1 MCGICGFFGKKKN
14 KREIVEKMKEKLVHR
29 GPDAQGSFVNDSV
42 ALGFRR
48 LSIIDLE
55 GGLQPMKSSSQNLTV
70 VFNGEI
76 YNYQELREQMER
88 EKKILFVTRSDTE
101 TLVNGLEAYG
111 SAFVEQLRGM
121 FAFAVWNEK
130 KEELMLARDFFGI
143 KPLFYT
149 VVDGNFV
156 FASEIKSI
164 LQFPGVPKKLNERAL
179 EQYLSFQYSVLEETF
194 FEGIYR
200 LPPGCMLFYRQ
211 GKYEICRYFQPK
223 LQPEAG
229 CSLADMEKKLES
241 VLKKSVR
248 RHMVS
253 DVEVGTF
260 LSGGVDSGF
269 IAVSSGAKMAFTVGF
284 LDGNSGYN
292 EENRAREVARYAHLS
307 YHMHT
312 IGKKEFWDVLPKV
325 MYALDEPSG
334 DASAVAM
341 YFLAAEASRYVKV
354 VLSGEG
360 ADELFGGYNIYREP
374 LALQKVAWIPEKI
387 RRAVSRQA
395 KKLPD
400 RRGKSFLIRAGQ
412 RVEERFI
419 GNAHIFTDEERR
431 ELLKNPTDTPS
442 CQEFLRKTYEE
453 AAGLSDPEK
462 MQNIDLKYWLAGDI
476 LQKTDRMSMAHSLE
490 VRVPFL
496 DRKVM
501 EFAEHI
507 PDRYRI
513 NENGNKQVLRHAANK
528 SLPDEWAT
536 RPKVGFPVPIVYWLR
551 EQKWYDYVKEY
562 FTAPWASEFFNT
574 DELMHLLDLHFAGK
588 GDFQRK
594 IYTPLVFL
602 VWYKRFFIDE
612 DQPAVQA
619 A

>member
-111 SAFVEQLRGM
+111 PAFVEQLRGM

-269 IAVSSGAKMAFTVGF
+269 IAVLSGAKMAFTVGF

-292 EENRAREVARYAHLS
+292 EENRAREVARKY
-307 YHMHT
+307 
-312 IGKKEFWDVLPKV
+312 
-325 MYALDEPSG
+325 
-334 DASAVAM
+334 
-341 YFLAAEASRYVKV
+341 
-354 VLSGEG
+354 
-360 ADELFGGYNIYREP
+360 
-374 LALQKVAWIPEKI
+374 IPEDTAA
-387 RRAVSRQA
+387 R
-395 KKLPD
+395 KKL
-400 RRGKSFLIRAGQ
+400 
-412 RVEERFI
+412 
-419 GNAHIFTDEERR
+419 
-431 ELLKNPTDTPS
+431 
-442 CQEFLRKTYEE
+442 
-453 AAGLSDPEK
+453 
-462 MQNIDLKYWLAGDI
+462 
-476 LQKTDRMSMAHSLE
+476 
-490 VRVPFL
+490 
-496 DRKVM
+496 
-501 EFAEHI
+501 
-507 PDRYRI
+507 
-513 NENGNKQVLRHAANK
+513 
-528 SLPDEWAT
+528 
-536 RPKVGFPVPIVYWLR
+536 GFPVPVRVWLR
-551 EQKWYDYVKEY
+551 DDDWYGRVKKMFQSPISRQYFHTEKLTALLEEHHAGKKDNSRKIWTVLAFLFWYQEY
-562 FTAPWASEFFNT
+562 F
-574 DELMHLLDLHFAGK
+574 DE
-588 GDFQRK
+588 
-594 IYTPLVFL
+594 
-602 VWYKRFFIDE
+602 
-612 DQPAVQA
+612 
-619 A
+619 

>member
-111 SAFVEQLRGM
+111 PAFVEQLRGM

-253 DVEVGTF
+253 DVEVGFGFYCRVVRGKNGVYGGISGWEQRLQRGKQGQGGGPVCASF
-260 LSGGVDSGF
+260 LSH
-269 IAVSSGAKMAFTVGF
+269 A
-284 LDGNSGYN
+284 Y
-292 EENRAREVARYAHLS
+292 
-307 YHMHT
+307 
-312 IGKKEFWDVLPKV
+312 
-325 MYALDEPSG
+325 
-334 DASAVAM
+334 
-341 YFLAAEASRYVKV
+341 
-354 VLSGEG
+354 
-360 ADELFGGYNIYREP
+360 YREKGVLGCASKGNVRP
-374 LALQKVAWIPEKI
+374 
-387 RRAVSRQA
+387 RRA
-395 KKLPD
+395 
-400 RRGKSFLIRAGQ
+400 Q
-412 RVEERFI
+412 R
-419 GNAHIFTDEERR
+419 
-431 ELLKNPTDTPS
+431 
-442 CQEFLRKTYEE
+442 
-453 AAGLSDPEK
+453 
-462 MQNIDLKYWLAGDI
+462 
-476 LQKTDRMSMAHSLE
+476 
-490 VRVPFL
+490 
-496 DRKVM
+496 
-501 EFAEHI
+501 
-507 PDRYRI
+507 
-513 NENGNKQVLRHAANK
+513 
-528 SLPDEWAT
+528 
-536 RPKVGFPVPIVYWLR
+536 
-551 EQKWYDYVKEY
+551 
-562 FTAPWASEFFNT
+562 
-574 DELMHLLDLHFAGK
+574 
-588 GDFQRK
+588 
-594 IYTPLVFL
+594 
-602 VWYKRFFIDE
+602 
-612 DQPAVQA
+612 
-619 A
+619 

>member
-121 FAFAVWNEK
+121 FAFAVWN
-130 KEELMLARDFFGI
+130 
-143 KPLFYT
+143 
-149 VVDGNFV
+149 
-156 FASEIKSI
+156 
-164 LQFPGVPKKLNERAL
+164 
-179 EQYLSFQYSVLEETF
+179 
-194 FEGIYR
+194 
-200 LPPGCMLFYRQ
+200 
-211 GKYEICRYFQPK
+211 
-223 LQPEAG
+223 
-229 CSLADMEKKLES
+229 
-241 VLKKSVR
+241 
-248 RHMVS
+248 
-253 DVEVGTF
+253 VEVGTF

-496 DRKVM
+496 DRDVFEAARTLPPEAKFAHGKTKYLFRKVAR
-501 EFAEHI
+501 EYI
-507 PDRYRI
+507 PEDT
-513 NENGNKQVLRHAANK
+513 AARK
-528 SLPDEWAT
+528 KL
-536 RPKVGFPVPIVYWLR
+536 GFPVPVRVWLR
-551 EQKWYDYVKEY
+551 DDDWYGRVKKMFQSPISRQYFHTEKLTALLEEHHAGKKDNSRKIWTVLAFLFWYQEY
-562 FTAPWASEFFNT
+562 F
-574 DELMHLLDLHFAGK
+574 DE
-588 GDFQRK
+588 
-594 IYTPLVFL
+594 
-602 VWYKRFFIDE
+602 
-612 DQPAVQA
+612 
-619 A
+619 

>member
-111 SAFVEQLRGM
+111 PAFVEQLRGM

-341 YFLAAEASRYVKV
+341 YFLAAKASRYVKV

-476 LQKTDRMSMAHSLE
+476 LHEHGPFAGGARALPGPGCVRGCPDTSAGGEICPRKDE
-490 VRVPFL
+490 VSVSESGPGIHPGGHGR
-496 DRKVM
+496 
-501 EFAEHI
+501 AEKAGISGACPCLAAGRRLVRESKKNVSKSHI
-507 PDRYRI
+507 PSVFPHGKADGASGGASRGKEGQQP
-513 NENGNKQVLRHAANK
+513 ENLDGAGVFVLV
-528 SLPDEWAT
+528 S
-536 RPKVGFPVPIVYWLR
+536 GIF
-551 EQKWYDYVKEY
+551 
-562 FTAPWASEFFNT
+562 
-574 DELMHLLDLHFAGK
+574 
-588 GDFQRK
+588 
-594 IYTPLVFL
+594 
-602 VWYKRFFIDE
+602 
-612 DQPAVQA
+612 
-619 A
+619 

>member
-111 SAFVEQLRGM
+111 PAFVEQLRGM
-121 FAFAVWNEK
+121 FAFAVWNEE

-229 CSLADMEKKLES
+229 CSLADTEKKLES

-292 EENRAREVARYAHLS
+292 EENMAREVPGMR
-307 YHMHT
+307 
-312 IGKKEFWDVLPKV
+312 I
-325 MYALDEPSG
+325 
-334 DASAVAM
+334 
-341 YFLAAEASRYVKV
+341 FLITCT
-354 VLSGEG
+354 LSGKRSSG
-360 ADELFGGYNIYREP
+360 M
-374 LALQKVAWIPEKI
+374 
-387 RRAVSRQA
+387 
-395 KKLPD
+395 
-400 RRGKSFLIRAGQ
+400 
-412 RVEERFI
+412 
-419 GNAHIFTDEERR
+419 
-431 ELLKNPTDTPS
+431 
-442 CQEFLRKTYEE
+442 C
-453 AAGLSDPEK
+453 
-462 MQNIDLKYWLAGDI
+462 
-476 LQKTDRMSMAHSLE
+476 
-490 VRVPFL
+490 
-496 DRKVM
+496 
-501 EFAEHI
+501 
-507 PDRYRI
+507 
-513 NENGNKQVLRHAANK
+513 
-528 SLPDEWAT
+528 
-536 RPKVGFPVPIVYWLR
+536 
-551 EQKWYDYVKEY
+551 
-562 FTAPWASEFFNT
+562 
-574 DELMHLLDLHFAGK
+574 
-588 GDFQRK
+588 FQR
-594 IYTPLVFL
+594 
-602 VWYKRFFIDE
+602 
-612 DQPAVQA
+612 
-619 A
+619 

>member
-111 SAFVEQLRGM
+111 PAFVEQLRGM

-211 GKYEICRYFQPK
+211 GKYEICRYFQP
-223 LQPEAG
+223 
-229 CSLADMEKKLES
+229 
-241 VLKKSVR
+241 
-248 RHMVS
+248 
-253 DVEVGTF
+253 
-260 LSGGVDSGF
+260 
-269 IAVSSGAKMAFTVGF
+269 
-284 LDGNSGYN
+284 
-292 EENRAREVARYAHLS
+292 S
-307 YHMHT
+307 YS
-312 IGKKEFWDVLPKV
+312 P
-325 MYALDEPSG
+325 
-334 DASAVAM
+334 
-341 YFLAAEASRYVKV
+341 
-354 VLSGEG
+354 
-360 ADELFGGYNIYREP
+360 
-374 LALQKVAWIPEKI
+374 
-387 RRAVSRQA
+387 
-395 KKLPD
+395 
-400 RRGKSFLIRAGQ
+400 RRGVRWRIWRKNWRAC
-412 RVEERFI
+412 
-419 GNAHIFTDEERR
+419 
-431 ELLKNPTDTPS
+431 LKNPSAAIWSVMWKWELS
-442 CQEFLRKTYEE
+442 CPAVWIRVLLPCCPGQKWRLRWDFWMGTAATTRKT
-453 AAGLSDPEK
+453 GPGRWPGMRIFLITCILS
-462 MQNIDLKYWLAGDI
+462 
-476 LQKTDRMSMAHSLE
+476 
-490 VRVPFL
+490 
-496 DRKVM
+496 
-501 EFAEHI
+501 
-507 PDRYRI
+507 
-513 NENGNKQVLRHAANK
+513 
-528 SLPDEWAT
+528 
-536 RPKVGFPVPIVYWLR
+536 
-551 EQKWYDYVKEY
+551 
-562 FTAPWASEFFNT
+562 
-574 DELMHLLDLHFAGK
+574 GK
-588 GDFQRK
+588 RSSGMCFQR
-594 IYTPLVFL
+594 
-602 VWYKRFFIDE
+602 
-612 DQPAVQA
+612 
-619 A
+619 